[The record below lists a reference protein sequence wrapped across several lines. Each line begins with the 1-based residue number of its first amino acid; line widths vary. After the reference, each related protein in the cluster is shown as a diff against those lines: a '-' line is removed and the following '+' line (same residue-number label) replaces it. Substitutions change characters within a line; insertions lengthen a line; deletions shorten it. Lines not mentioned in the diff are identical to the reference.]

1 MSRIRHDFAKLNRL
15 PPYVLA
21 EVTDLRHAARRAG
34 EDIEA
39 GSAILEPGTLLEP
52 QHLGLAASVG
62 VAQLEVKRR
71 LKVATFFTGDELVEP
86 GEPLGEGRIYNSN
99 QYHLNALIRR
109 FGCEVVNL
117 GIVEDSLATT
127 RATIRAAAREADLI
141 VTSGGVSVGEEDHVR
156 IAIEELGSIS
166 MWRLRIKPGKPLVL
180 GRVEGTPIIGLPGNP
195 VSAFVTCLLFVR
207 PFLLKMQGLSDVLP
221 ASYPVTAGF
230 EWTRPGIRR
239 EFLRAQVRNENGEAI
254 AEIYPHQGSG
264 VLSSTCWADGLVV
277 IPEETTV
284 ARGDRVQFMPFG
296 ELL

>member
-1 MSRIRHDFAKLNRL
+1 MGGQSCGRVRS
-15 PPYVLA
+15 A
-21 EVTDLRHAARRAG
+21 EVEQCLGAG
-34 EDIEA
+34 
-39 GSAILEPGTLLEP
+39 
-52 QHLGLAASVG
+52 VG
-62 VAQLEVKRR
+62 
-71 LKVATFFTGDELVEP
+71 
-86 GEPLGEGRIYNSN
+86 
-99 QYHLNALIRR
+99 
-109 FGCEVVNL
+109 
-117 GIVEDSLATT
+117 
-127 RATIRAAAREADLI
+127 
-141 VTSGGVSVGEEDHVR
+141 